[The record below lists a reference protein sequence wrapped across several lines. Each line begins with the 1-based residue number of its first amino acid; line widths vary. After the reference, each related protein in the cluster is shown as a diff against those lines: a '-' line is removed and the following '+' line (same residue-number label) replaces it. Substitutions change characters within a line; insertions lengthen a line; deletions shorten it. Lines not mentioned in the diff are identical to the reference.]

1 MLPLRYTH
9 RWQAAGLMLLV
20 VVLAATLMPAV
31 WFWSDRRV
39 FITWFMNVD
48 KWLHAITFVFLAI
61 WFSGQYRRGSYWR
74 IGIGLILFGV
84 LIEVCQRMVTYRSAE
99 LFDIVADAGGITV
112 GLVVA
117 AAGIGGWSLRFEQ
130 WYAHRKAGAGVD

>member
-1 MLPLRYTH
+1 MLPLRYTR
-9 RWQAAGLMLLV
+9 RWQAASLLLLV

-48 KWLHAITFVFLAI
+48 KWLHAVTFVLLAI
-61 WFSGQYRRGSYWR
+61 WFSGQYRPGSYWR

-112 GLVVA
+112 GLIVA

-130 WYAHRKAGAGVD
+130 WFAHRKAGAGVD